1 MKIRNIIV
9 GILTLGILNVF
20 SGCEDFLVK
29 LLIWDYPED
38 DVYKIILP

>member
-20 SGCEDFLVK
+20 PVVRIFWIN
-29 LLIWDYPED
+29 LLIWDYPKTM
-38 DVYKIILP
+38 YIRIILP